1 MRVRPWMSA
10 VAVAAAVACRAR
22 LARARDLG
30 DLLVER
36 GIITQQDLEELR
48 REAQPSPAARTK
60 SAKHERS
67 KREPTAP
74 HGSPAAGDAV
84 TGAAATAS
92 SSAGAAPPAHP
103 LAPADP
109 GTAAT
114 THPAAPAAGVAT
126 TAIAVAAT
134 PPAPATS
141 GDASLDALVKNEVSR
156 QLPDWMRHFT
166 LSTLIYMDWAYYL
179 NTGYGPQFLTQLT
192 PPGPG
197 NDGFNSFDLT
207 RSYINLVWKPSD
219 RFTIRLTPNVYR
231 ELDTSAAVDTSKS
244 SQVATNVNGNLS
256 FRLKYGYMQVND
268 VWHGMNVRLGQME
281 NPLIPW
287 EEDLYGYRFVNLV
300 PLNYLAYSSTDLGVA
315 VQGPVEVD
323 GTKWADYWLGFYN
336 GSSFHALELNETRSP
351 QGRVTIYPVAFEP
364 AWKNLGLTYFMSYGY
379 TNVAPDTQDAV
390 IRRLAALLH
399 YTNEYGG
406 IAFEY
411 DQTKNQNSF
420 SNFFTGAAPPQTIPD
435 PNDPSLRIPNPVAQL
450 YTRILNPEAVGRGYS
465 LFGHLNLWDSDFSLF
480 GMWQR
485 WYPNENVP
493 NDPLDFDRV
502 VGGVAWRATS
512 WMRVAVDSQ
521 NLMYVNHGPA
531 VPADTHAIFTNLEI
545 NY

>member
-1 MRVRPWMSA
+1 MKVRPWMSA
-10 VAVAAAVACRAR
+10 VVLAAAVGCRAR
-22 LARARDLG
+22 IARARDLG

-36 GIITQQDLEELR
+36 GIITRQDLDELR
-48 REAQPSPAARTK
+48 REAQSPPKTQQRSARGASAKRQNQEPAA
-60 SAKHERS
+60 
-67 KREPTAP
+67 AP
-74 HGSPAAGDAV
+74 VP
-84 TGAAATAS
+84 GAQSAATAPGAPVPHTV
-92 SSAGAAPPAHP
+92 SATPAS
-103 LAPADP
+103 AVSE
-109 GTAAT
+109 T
-114 THPAAPAAGVAT
+114 TTAPAAAQAATQPVAAALTDSGAT
-126 TAIAVAAT
+126 T
-134 PPAPATS
+134 PAPN
-141 GDASLDALVKNEVSR
+141 GEPSLDALVKSEVSR

-207 RSYINLVWKPSD
+207 RTYINLVWKPSD

-231 ELDTSAAVDTSKS
+231 ELDTSATVDTSKS

-315 VQGPVEVD
+315 VQGPVDID

-351 QGRVTIYPVAFEP
+351 QGRVTLYPAAFDP
-364 AWKNLGLTYFMSYGY
+364 TWKKLGLTYFMSYGY

-399 YTNEYGG
+399 FDDRYGG

-420 SNFFTGAAPPQTIPD
+420 ANFFTGAAPPQTIPD
-435 PNDPSLRIPNPVAQL
+435 PNDPTVKIPNPLAQL

-465 LFGHLNLWDSDFSLF
+465 LFGHLNLGDSDFSLF

-502 VGGVAWRATS
+502 VGGLAWRATS

-521 NLMYVNHGPA
+521 NLMYVNKGPA

>member
-1 MRVRPWMSA
+1 MRVRPWMTA
-10 VAVAAAVACRAR
+10 VAVAAAVTCRAR
-22 LARARDLG
+22 IARARDLG

-48 REAQPSPAARTK
+48 REAQVPAGAPASGTKRAAAKPRGATPAK
-60 SAKHERS
+60 SA
-67 KREPTAP
+67 
-74 HGSPAAGDAV
+74 GSDAHDAANG
-84 TGAAATAS
+84 
-92 SSAGAAPPAHP
+92 
-103 LAPADP
+103 
-109 GTAAT
+109 
-114 THPAAPAAGVAT
+114 
-126 TAIAVAAT
+126 AVAAT
-134 PPAPATS
+134 RTETPSRAVAGTGSTSTTASGVAPDAVTTSATIPASAATTASAPATS
-141 GDASLDALVKNEVSR
+141 GDASLDALVKSEVTR

-351 QGRVTIYPVAFEP
+351 QGRVTLYPVAFDP
-364 AWKNLGLTYFMSYGY
+364 AWKKLGLTYFMSYGY

-399 YTNEYGG
+399 YDNEYGG

-420 SNFFTGAAPPQTIPD
+420 ANFFTGAAPPQTIPD
-435 PNDPSLRIPNPVAQL
+435 PNDPSQRIPNPVAQL

>member
-1 MRVRPWMSA
+1 MKVRPWMST
-10 VAVAAAVACRAR
+10 VALAAAVACRAR
-22 LARARDLG
+22 IARARDLG

-36 GIITQQDLEELR
+36 GIITKQDLDELR
-48 REAQPSPAARTK
+48 REAQAPANQGPHAAKRA
-60 SAKHERS
+60 SAKERS
-67 KREPTAP
+67 AP
-74 HGSPAAGDAV
+74 PVSAAGG
-84 TGAAATAS
+84 TTAAA
-92 SSAGAAPPAHP
+92 G
-103 LAPADP
+103 APASHD
-109 GTAAT
+109 GS
-114 THPAAPAAGVAT
+114 APVAT
-126 TAIAVAAT
+126 SVSAPSVTTTVTTPALASAASDE
-134 PPAPATS
+134 P
-141 GDASLDALVKNEVSR
+141 SLDKLVKSEVSR
-156 QLPDWMRHFT
+156 QLPEWMQHFT
-166 LSTLIYMDWAYYL
+166 LSTLLYMDWAYYL

-207 RSYINLVWKPSD
+207 RAYINLVWKPSE
-219 RFTIRLTPNVYR
+219 RFTIRVTPNVYR
-231 ELDTSAAVDTSKS
+231 ELDTSATVDTSKS

-315 VQGPVEVD
+315 VQGPVDVD

-351 QGRVTIYPVAFEP
+351 QGRVTLYPAAFDP
-364 AWKNLGLTYFMSYGY
+364 VWKKLGVTYFMSYGY

-399 YTNEYGG
+399 FDNRYGG

-420 SNFFTGAAPPQTIPD
+420 ANFFTGAAPPQTIPD
-435 PNDPSLRIPNPVAQL
+435 PNDPTVKIPNPLAQL
-450 YTRILNPEAVGRGYS
+450 YTKILNPEAVGRGYS
-465 LFGHLNLWDSDFSLF
+465 LFGHLNLGESDLSLF

-493 NDPLDFDRV
+493 NDPLDFDRL
-502 VGGVAWRATS
+502 VGGIAWRATP

-521 NLMYVNHGPA
+521 NLMYVNKGPA

>member
-10 VAVAAAVACRAR
+10 VAFAAAVACRAR
-22 LARARDLG
+22 VARARDLG

-36 GIITQQDLEELR
+36 GIITQQDLDELR
-48 REAQPSPAARTK
+48 REALASAGAKPKAPSRAAPKARGATAAAAATGP
-60 SAKHERS
+60 SAA
-67 KREPTAP
+67 PTV
-74 HGSPAAGDAV
+74 PAAGASV
-84 TGAAATAS
+84 ATGTRREAPASASASEAAPTRATATS
-92 SSAGAAPPAHP
+92 EV
-103 LAPADP
+103 
-109 GTAAT
+109 AT
-114 THPAAPAAGVAT
+114 LPVAT
-126 TAIAVAAT
+126 TA
-134 PPAPATS
+134 PATAS
-141 GDASLDALVKNEVSR
+141 AEPSLDALVKNEVSR

-166 LSTLIYMDWAYYL
+166 LSTLMYMDWAYYL

-207 RSYINLVWKPSD
+207 RAYINLLWKPSD
-219 RFTIRLTPNVYR
+219 RFTIRVTPNVFR

-268 VWHGMNVRLGQME
+268 VWQGMNVRLGQME

-315 VQGPVEVD
+315 VQGPVQVD
-323 GTKWADYWLGFYN
+323 GTKWAEYWLGFYN

-351 QGRVTIYPVAFEP
+351 QGRVTLYPVAFDP

-399 YTNEYGG
+399 YNNEYGG

-435 PNDPSLRIPNPVAQL
+435 PNDPTLRIPNPLAQL
-450 YTRILNPEAVGRGYS
+450 YTKILNPEAVGRGYS

-521 NLMYVNHGPA
+521 NLMYVNKGPA